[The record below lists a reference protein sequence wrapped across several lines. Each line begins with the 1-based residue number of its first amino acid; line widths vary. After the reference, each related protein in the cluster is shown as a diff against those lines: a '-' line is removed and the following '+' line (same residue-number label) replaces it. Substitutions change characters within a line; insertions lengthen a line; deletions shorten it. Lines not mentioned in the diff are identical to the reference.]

1 MNTKYESIV
10 KKIILQKPNDRDL
23 FFNSRYERLNYLL
36 GSTGLLSCDIP
47 LIHVVGTKGKG
58 STASFLSNILNES
71 KYSSGMFTSP
81 HLHRITERI
90 KTNLIEIS
98 KDDFINSF
106 NFLHTHTSSSKINSF
121 GGYSFFETLMTMALL
136 HFKKNN
142 LSLQI
147 LEAGIGGTH
156 DSTNFVK
163 NKIATL
169 ITNISLDHQNI
180 LGSTL
185 NDIAKDKA
193 GAISENSL
201 VISAPQKKSVE
212 NIISSI
218 SNKKRSR
225 LLTTDKNIKIYKRKT
240 DLHTQSFKLETKEN
254 SYNINTSM
262 LGKYQTENIGVSI
275 LAIEELAKQGFDIS
289 KNQIESGIEKTK
301 WAGRLEIIKK
311 QSNTYFIDGAHNT
324 HSINQLI
331 KSLKELS
338 SQNRYEIIFGATY
351 GHSFNTM
358 INKVSK
364 ISDKIYFVK
373 SRHPK
378 SVPTSILTNNKNLK
392 NIEYYETGNIENA
405 IKLTQ
410 TQNNK
415 KVLITGSLS
424 VVSEALE
431 YLNNISPELYPYI

>member
-212 NIISSI
+212 NIIYSI

-225 LLTTDKNIKIYKRKT
+225 LLTTDKNIKILKT

-301 WAGRLEIIKK
+301 WTGRLEIIKK

-351 GHSFNTM
+351 GHSFNMM
-358 INKVSK
+358 INKISK